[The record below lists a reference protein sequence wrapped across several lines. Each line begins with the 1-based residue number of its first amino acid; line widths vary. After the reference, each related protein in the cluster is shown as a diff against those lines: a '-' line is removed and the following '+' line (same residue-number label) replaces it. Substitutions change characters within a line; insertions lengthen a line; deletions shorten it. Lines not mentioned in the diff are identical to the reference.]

1 MRLSVYQHVAVPGLV
16 RSKPDPSKE
25 IHELTL
31 GEKPVEL
38 RHDTRQH
45 ADSAPPPVHPSEK
58 LRRDPRRVEPV
69 APMLF
74 TLLPCRLHLPSAKD
88 THEALR
94 RGLCPD
100 TCI

>member
-45 ADSAPPPVHPSEK
+45 ADSAPPLSIPQRSC
-58 LRRDPRRVEPV
+58 V
-69 APMLF
+69 A
-74 TLLPCRLHLPSAKD
+74 
-88 THEALR
+88 THGA
-94 RGLCPD
+94 
-100 TCI
+100 